1 MESNIVRRCRE
12 CESDNIE
19 TTFEIYLPA
28 NREAN
33 MLEIH
38 EAIALSEN
46 TGKHYCLD
54 CCSIVETIAT
64 LF

>member
-1 MESNIVRRCRE
+1 MKRDIVRRCKE

-19 TTFEIYLPA
+19 STFEIYLPA
-28 NREAN
+28 NREATSIE
-33 MLEIH
+33 MH

-46 TGKHYCLD
+46 TGKHYCCE
-54 CCSIVETIAT
+54 CCSIVETIVT